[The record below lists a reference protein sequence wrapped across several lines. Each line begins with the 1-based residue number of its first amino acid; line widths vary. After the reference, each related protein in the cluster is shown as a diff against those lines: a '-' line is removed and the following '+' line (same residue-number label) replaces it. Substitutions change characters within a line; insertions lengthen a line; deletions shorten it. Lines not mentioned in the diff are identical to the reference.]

1 MAPDRL
7 NHAHHPDV
15 GSAAEAGTAPPSHLS
30 ACLERLRQG
39 DLTVRETLVGMAV
52 ARMHDM
58 AHRMLRRFPVVRRW
72 EETDDVVQRAALR
85 LHRSLLAVVPE
96 DSRRFFGLAALQIRR
111 TLLDLARSY
120 TSPESFAAHHDT
132 NHMAGSEEHV
142 DALATLAAPGQE
154 SAASV
159 QRWTRFHEAAA
170 ALPDEERELFDL
182 VWYMGMQQ
190 RDVAEVLGCS
200 VRTVKRRWESVKALL
215 RDAAGNA
222 SPLRPEGP

>member
-1 MAPDRL
+1 MTPDRL
-7 NHAHHPDV
+7 NRVHHPEAV
-15 GSAAEAGTAPPSHLS
+15 PSAEAGTDQSSHLS
-30 ACLERLRQG
+30 ACLDRLRQG
-39 DLTVRETLVGMAV
+39 DLAARETLVGMAV

-58 AHRMLRRFPVVRRW
+58 ARRMLRRFPVVRRW
-72 EETDDVVQRAALR
+72 DETDDVVQRAALR

-96 DSRRFFGLAALQIRR
+96 DSRRFFGLVAVHIRR

-120 TSPESFAAHHDT
+120 TSAESFAAHHDT
-132 NHMAGSEEHV
+132 NHMAGSEQHV
-142 DALATLAAPGQE
+142 DALATLAAPGEE

-170 ALPDEERELFDL
+170 ALPEEERELFDL

-200 VRTVKRRWESVKALL
+200 VRTVKRRWGSVKVLL

-222 SPLRPEGP
+222 SPLGPEEP